1 MVAEILAGIAL
12 VKSASEAI
20 SSCKDISQIAGHLD
34 KLLTG
39 AEQCKKTEKILS
51 VDGGNLFFKAN

>member
-39 AEQCKKTEKILS
+39 AEQCKKIS